1 MEHIKIEDLYR
12 IKGDVLRSQVLEAGK
27 NTARITVHMGTCG
40 ISSGADKVF
49 DVLSEAKKKSGRKDI
64 FITTSGCAGI
74 CNREPLITVERIGEE
89 SVKYAEVDEDKAK
102 AIFEAHVLE
111 GRIHNEWVF
120 ARGWEQKEMAF
131 DGPLSPDMK
140 NIAGIHAIPFFGF
153 QDPIVMKNRGIIDA
167 YRIEEYIA
175 RDGYFGAAKA
185 LFQMKPAEII
195 DEVKTSGI
203 RGRGGAGFPTGM
215 KWAFAASSTKEPTKY
230 VLCNADEGDPGAFM
244 DRCVLESDPHAVL
257 EGMIIAAR
265 AIGSHQGYIYCR
277 AEYPL
282 AVKTLN
288 HAIDQARNLGLLGRN
303 IMGSGFDFDIDVYR
317 GAGAFVCGEETA
329 LMTSIE
335 GKRGTPR
342 PRPPFPAVQGL
353 WKKPTILN
361 NVETLANIP
370 QIVLNGGKWY
380 AGRGTQRSKGTKVFA
395 LTGDVKNVGL
405 VEVPMGISIGTIIHD
420 IGGGIP
426 DKKRFK
432 AVQLGGP
439 SGGCVPVQHLNT
451 PVDYESITQLGAIVG
466 SGGMIVMDEDKC
478 VVDVA
483 RYFMEF
489 CKEESCGKCAPCRVG
504 TVKMLEILTRICEGQ
519 GREGDIERLERWAN
533 IIKNT
538 ALCGLG
544 QTAPNPVL
552 STLRYFRDEYEAHIK
567 EKRCPAV
574 VCANLF
580 KTPCMHACPI
590 EMDIPSYVSL
600 VRLNRL
606 EDAYKVLLK
615 TNPFPSICGRV
626 CDHQCETKCR
636 RADLDEAVGIKYLK
650 RYITDHAERPKVKK
664 VIFMRKEK
672 VAIIGA
678 GPAGLTA
685 ARDLS
690 LRGYPVTI
698 FESLSEAGG
707 MMRWGIPEYRLPRKI
722 LDREI
727 EDILNLGVELRT
739 NTRVG
744 RSASDGDISWDD
756 IVKNHGA
763 VYLAMGA
770 QKSAFTG
777 AEGENLEGVW
787 GAIEFLRKLNNE
799 EKPDVGN
806 HVAVIGGGNSAIDA
820 ARSALRLG
828 ADKVTVL
835 YRRMKADMPA
845 QEEEIKAAEEEGIS
859 IQVLTA
865 PIRFEG
871 SAGRLNK
878 VVCRRMEMGEFDEQ
892 GRKKPVPRIGDEFS
906 LDVDQVILAVGQAVE
921 LPFNPEVSG
930 IKTTK
935 GGSIII
941 EKGKKTFTGTA
952 MIFAGGDV
960 VTGPD
965 TVVSAISAGRKAAV
979 EIDEAIR
986 EMNGEPVLSAAEEE
1000 EDLGIPMTVEEEFQE
1015 VPRAQVA
1022 EADLKDRLK
1031 DFREVELGLK
1041 AEDALK
1047 EAARCLR
1054 CDIKEGA
1061 SSEEYQ
1067 PVIHAV

>member
-1 MEHIKIEDLYR
+1 MQQLKIEGLYK
-12 IKGDVLRSQVLEAGK
+12 IKGDVLRSLIMEAGK
-27 NTARITVHMGTCG
+27 NTVRVTVHMGTCG
-40 ISSGADKVF
+40 ISSGAKKVYN
-49 DVLSEAKKKSGRKDI
+49 VLKDEIEKSGRKDI
-64 FITTSGCAGI
+64 ELTTSGCAGI

-89 SVKYAEVDEDKAK
+89 AIKYADVDEPRAMS
-102 AIFEAHVLE
+102 IFNDHVIGGMIKE
-111 GRIHNEWVF
+111 EWVF
-120 ARGWEQKEMAF
+120 ARGWEQKKMGF
-131 DGPLSPDMK
+131 DGPVQPGAEGIA
-140 NIAGIHAIPFFGF
+140 NIHEIPFFGF
-153 QDPIVMKNRGIIDA
+153 QDPIVMKNRGIIES

-175 RDGYFGAAKA
+175 QEGYFAAAKA
-185 LFQMKPAEII
+185 LFQMTPEEII
-195 DEVKTSGI
+195 TEVKTSGI
-203 RGRGGAGFPTGM
+203 RGRGGAGYPTGL
-215 KWAFAASSTKEPTKY
+215 KWSFAASSIKEGTKY

-244 DRCVLESDPHAVL
+244 DRCVLESDPHAIL

-288 HAIDQARNLGLLGRN
+288 HAIGQAREFGLLGKN

-335 GKRGTPR
+335 GKRGVPR
-342 PRPPFPAVQGL
+342 PRPPFPAIQGL

-370 QIVLNGGKWY
+370 QIILNGGKWY

-426 DKKRFK
+426 NKKRFK

-451 PVDYESITQLGAIVG
+451 PVDYESIIQLGAIVG

-504 TVKMLEILTRICEGQ
+504 TVKMLEILTRICEGR
-519 GREGDIERLERWAN
+519 GREDDIERLERWAN

-574 VCANLF
+574 VCNNYF
-580 KTPCMHACPI
+580 KSPCMHACPI

-600 VRLNRL
+600 VRVNRL

-636 RADLDEAVGIKYLK
+636 RSSIDEAVGIKYIK
-650 RYITDHAERPKVKK
+650 RFITDNAVRPKVKK
-664 VIFMRKEK
+664 VTASRKERI
-672 VAIIGA
+672 AIIGA

-685 ARDLS
+685 GRDLS
-690 LRGYPVTI
+690 LKGYAVTV
-698 FESLSEAGG
+698 FERLSTPGG
-707 MMRWGIPEYRLPRKI
+707 MLRWGIPEYRLPRDI

-727 EDILNLGVELRT
+727 KDIVDLGVDIRL

-744 RSASDGDISWDD
+744 KSESEGDILWDT
-756 IVKNHGA
+756 IATEYSA
-763 VYLAMGA
+763 VYLAIGA
-770 QKSAFTG
+770 QNSAMTG
-777 AEGENLEGVW
+777 IEGEDLDGVW
-787 GAIEFLRKLNNE
+787 GAIDFLRQINDGAKVE
-799 EKPDVGN
+799 IGK
-806 HVAVIGGGNSAIDA
+806 HVAVVGGGNSAIDA
-820 ARSALRLG
+820 ARCAIRRG
-828 ADKVTVL
+828 AEKVTIL
-835 YRRMKADMPA
+835 YRRMRSDMPA
-845 QEEEIKAAEEEGIS
+845 LEEEIKAAEEEGVS
-859 IQVLTA
+859 LQFMVA
-865 PIRFEG
+865 PIRYEG
-871 SAGRLNK
+871 TNFQVK
-878 VVCRRMEMGEFDEQ
+878 NVICRRMEMGEFDNN
-892 GRKKPVPRIGDEFS
+892 GRRKPIPRIGDEFS
-906 LDVDQVILAVGQAVE
+906 LDVDQVILAIGQAPV
-921 LPFNPEVSG
+921 LPFESKTIGMN
-930 IKTTK
+930 TTK
-935 GGSIII
+935 DGYILI
-941 EKGKKTFTGTA
+941 EKGNKSLTSA
-952 MIFAGGDV
+952 PMIFAGGDA
-960 VTGPD
+960 VTGPN
-965 TVVSAISAGRKAAV
+965 TVVSAIAAGHKAAC

-986 EMNGEPVLSAAEEE
+986 KITGEPAATYEEE
-1000 EDLGIPMTVEEEFQE
+1000 MIDIPMTVEEEIHEIERSCIME
-1015 VPRAQVA
+1015 VDCKERI
-1022 EADLKDRLK
+1022 K

-1041 AEDALK
+1041 AEDAIK
-1047 EAARCLR
+1047 EASRCLR
-1054 CDIKEGA
+1054 CDVKDIV
-1061 SSEEYQ
+1061 SDEEEQ